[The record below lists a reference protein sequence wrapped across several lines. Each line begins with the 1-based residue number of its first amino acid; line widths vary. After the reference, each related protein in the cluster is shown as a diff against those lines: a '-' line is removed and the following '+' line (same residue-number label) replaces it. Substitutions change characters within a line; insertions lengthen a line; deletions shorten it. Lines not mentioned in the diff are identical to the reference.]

1 MSYQEVELAVPFGE
15 LVLVVERL
23 LGVSEHRLHVVEIS
37 PRRMQHGKTRGE
49 RLDGEA
55 GLAGVERT
63 SLIDNLPPLPRSR
76 RSSTHEGAAAEPAR
90 DEPCFF
96 ELIERAPHG

>member
-1 MSYQEVELAVPFGE
+1 MRYQEVELAVPLGE

-49 RLDGEA
+49 WLDGEA
-55 GLAGVERT
+55 GLDELERT
-63 SLIDNLPPLPRSR
+63 YLIDQLARLP
-76 RSSTHEGAAAEPAR
+76 
-90 DEPCFF
+90 
-96 ELIERAPHG
+96 